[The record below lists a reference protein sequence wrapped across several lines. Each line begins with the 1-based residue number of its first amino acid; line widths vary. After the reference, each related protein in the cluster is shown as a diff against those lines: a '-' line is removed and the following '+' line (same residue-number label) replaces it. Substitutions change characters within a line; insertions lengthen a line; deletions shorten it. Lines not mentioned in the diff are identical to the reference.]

1 MGQLLALHR
10 RKTLA
15 DLGTSKEVGSRRSF
29 VWLPVGHR
37 FDQPD
42 QVLVTGTD
50 SFYRIESARGA
61 LQLVYSTTFQD
72 LLLLQFIIF
81 LLLRKCNKKL
91 NFYLKIN
98 KCQNQ
103 IS

>member
-1 MGQLLALHR
+1 M
-10 RKTLA
+10 LA

-29 VWLPVGHR
+29 VWLSVGHR

-42 QVLVTGTD
+42 KVLVTGPD

-81 LLLRKCNKKL
+81 FLLRNCNKKIKFL
-91 NFYLKIN
+91 SKY
-98 KCQNQ
+98 
-103 IS
+103 